1 MKFSIVKFSRFA
13 LILVIVLVLMPQ
25 MISQAQQDR
34 ALKVVEQTTTPK
46 EQRIALIIGNGE
58 YAQGSLTNAVND
70 AQDMATTLRAAEF
83 EVLYGENQNRRQMR
97 ELIRQFGEKIR
108 NGGVGLFYYAGHG
121 VQVNNTNF
129 LIPVGSEITKE
140 TEVEDE
146 AISVNFVLA
155 QMEDARNKLN
165 IVILDACR
173 NNPFARSSRSGT
185 RGLAVTRGA
194 PTGTLVAYATASGNG
209 AKMCGTKVMR
219 AHQLMAPPG

>member
-97 ELIRQFGEKIR
+97 ELIR
-108 NGGVGLFYYAGHG
+108 
-121 VQVNNTNF
+121 
-129 LIPVGSEITKE
+129 
-140 TEVEDE
+140 
-146 AISVNFVLA
+146 
-155 QMEDARNKLN
+155 
-165 IVILDACR
+165 
-173 NNPFARSSRSGT
+173 
-185 RGLAVTRGA
+185 
-194 PTGTLVAYATASGNG
+194 
-209 AKMCGTKVMR
+209 
-219 AHQLMAPPG
+219 